1 MPISELLEGAFDLH
15 VHTAPDCQER
25 KQSAEEFVQDLL
37 RHRLGGALL
46 KDHTTNTADRAQ
58 ILRDRY
64 PQLGLFGAVVLNYPV
79 GGLNP
84 VAVEAALRMG
94 AKFVFMPTYASALNV
109 RLFGFAHPALPYPFP
124 RHAEGIS
131 LLDQKGHLRWE
142 VMEICELIAGF
153 DACLATGHISP
164 EEALALVKTARDI
177 GVRRV
182 SITHAS
188 LQFLGLTP
196 ELQKDLVRLGAFI
209 EHSFVG
215 CTALNP
221 HPLSIAEISAQ
232 ILAVGPEHCTLST
245 DLGQVLNPPPVA
257 GFSTFAEGL
266 VRAGISV
273 SQLRRMVVENP
284 RLLLGV

>member
-25 KQSAEEFVQDLL
+25 KQSADEYAQDLL
-37 RHRLGGALL
+37 RHRIKRALL
-46 KDHTTNTADRAQ
+46 KDHTTTTADRAQ
-58 ILRDRY
+58 ILRERY

-94 AKFVFMPTYASALNV
+94 AKFVFMPTYSSALHV
-109 RLFGFAHPALPYPFP
+109 RFFGFAHPALPYPFP

-131 LLDQKGHLRWE
+131 LLDHNGRLRWE
-142 VMEICELIAGF
+142 VVEICELIAGF

-164 EEALALVKTARDI
+164 EEALVVVKAAREI

-188 LQFLGLTP
+188 LQFLGLSID
-196 ELQKDLVRLGAFI
+196 LQRDLVRLGAII
-209 EHSFVG
+209 EHSFVV
-215 CTALNP
+215 CTALNS
-221 HPLSIAEISAQ
+221 HPLSIAEIA
-232 ILAVGPEHCTLST
+232 A
-245 DLGQVLNPPPVA
+245 
-257 GFSTFAEGL
+257 
-266 VRAGISV
+266 
-273 SQLRRMVVENP
+273 
-284 RLLLGV
+284 

>member
-25 KQSAEEFVQDLL
+25 KQSADEFAQDLL
-37 RHRLGGALL
+37 RYRMGGALL

-58 ILRDRY
+58 ILRARY

-94 AKFVFMPTYASALNV
+94 AKFVFMPTYSSALNV

-142 VMEICELIAGF
+142 AIEICELIAGF
-153 DACLATGHISP
+153 DACLATGHVSP
-164 EEALALVKTARDI
+164 EETLALIKAAREI

-182 SITHAS
+182 SVTHAS
-188 LQFLGLTP
+188 LQFLGLTTD
-196 ELQKDLVRLGAFI
+196 LQKDLVRAGAII
-209 EHSFVG
+209 EHSFVV

-221 HPLSIAEISAQ
+221 HPLSIAQISAQ
-232 ILAVGPEHCTLST
+232 VLTVGPEHCTLST
-245 DLGQVLNPPPVA
+245 DLGQVLNPPPVE
-257 GFSTFAEGL
+257 GFTTFAEGL
-266 VRAGISV
+266 VREGVSV
-273 SQLRRMVVENP
+273 SQLRRMVVDNP
-284 RLLLGV
+284 RMLLGV

>member
-131 LLDQKGHLRWE
+131 LLDQNGHLRWE

-164 EEALALVKTARDI
+164 EEALTLVKTARDI

-221 HPLSIAEISAQ
+221 HPLSIAAISAQ
-232 ILAVGPEHCTLST
+232 VLAVGPEHCTLST
-245 DLGQVLNPPPVA
+245 DLGQVLNPPPVE
-257 GFSTFAEGL
+257 GFTAFAEGL
-266 VRAGISV
+266 VREGISV

-284 RLLLGV
+284 RLLLGI

>member
-232 ILAVGPEHCTLST
+232 ILAVGPEYCTLST

-257 GFSTFAEGL
+257 GFTTFAEGL
-266 VRAGISV
+266 VRAGTSV
-273 SQLRRMVVENP
+273 SQLRRMIVENP
-284 RLLLGV
+284 RMLLGV

>member
-1 MPISELLEGAFDLH
+1 MPISEVLEGAFDLH

-25 KQSAEEFVQDLL
+25 KQRADEFVQDLL
-37 RHRLGGALL
+37 RYRLGGALL

-58 ILRDRY
+58 ILRERY

-94 AKFVFMPTYASALNV
+94 AKFVFMPTYCSALNV
-109 RLFGFAHPALPYPFP
+109 RLFGFAHPVLPYPFP

-131 LLDQKGHLRWE
+131 LLDHNGHLRWE
-142 VMEICELIAGF
+142 VVEICELIAGF

-164 EEALALVKTARDI
+164 EEALTVVKAAREI
-177 GVRRV
+177 GVRRI

-196 ELQKDLVRLGAFI
+196 DLQNDLVHLGAVI
-209 EHSFVG
+209 EHSFVV
-215 CTALNP
+215 CTALNRQ
-221 HPLSIAEISAQ
+221 PLSIAEVTAQ

-245 DLGQVLNPPPVA
+245 DLGQVLNPPPVE
-257 GFSTFAEGL
+257 GFTTFLEGL
-266 VRAGISV
+266 LKEGVSV
-273 SQLRRMVVENP
+273 SQLRRMVVDNP
-284 RLLLGV
+284 RMLLGV